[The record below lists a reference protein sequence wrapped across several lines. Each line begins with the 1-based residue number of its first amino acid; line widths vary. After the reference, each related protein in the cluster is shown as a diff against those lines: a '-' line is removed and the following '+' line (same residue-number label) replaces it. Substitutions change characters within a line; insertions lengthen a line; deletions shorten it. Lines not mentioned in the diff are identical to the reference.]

1 MIEGLIGKKIGM
13 TQTFDEEGNVAPITV
28 IKVGPCTVI
37 QKKTREKDGYSALQ
51 LGLVEEKGRKKATK
65 PLVGHYEKSGV
76 PPMKILK
83 EFQFAEKG
91 EVKEGDQFFVDIFQI
106 GEKVHVVGVS
116 KGKGFAGVVKRWGF
130 HGGKATHGSMFH
142 RRPGSTGA
150 SAYPSRVMK
159 GKKLPG
165 HMGDKRVTVKNLRVI
180 QADKENNLLVVKGAV
195 PGAKGGYLLIKK
207 ANFHPESPI
216 PDQIKVEQPILEKPK
231 PEESKPEHRKPE
243 ETKTEQVETKKPEA
257 EQPGPKEPK
266 TQKPEI
272 EAPEKPTP
280 EKAEESKPEKPGI
293 EESEKPTPEKAE
305 ESKPEK
311 PGIGES
317 EKSTPEKAEE
327 SKPEKPEVDEPEKP
341 PTDKAEEPKAEESE
355 SGELD
360 KSEQAKPESLQ
371 PDFSEKEKKE

>member
-1 MIEGLIGKKIGM
+1 MIEGLIGKKVGM

-106 GEKVHVVGVS
+106 GEKVHVVGIS

-165 HMGDKRVTVKNLRVI
+165 HMGNKRITVKNLRVI

-195 PGAKGGYLLIKK
+195 PGARGGYLLIKK

-216 PDQIKVEQPILEKPK
+216 PDQIKPEQPILEKPK
-231 PEESKPEHRKPE
+231 PEESKLEHRKPE
-243 ETKTEQVETKKPEA
+243 ETKTERVEAKKPEA
-257 EQPGPKEPK
+257 EKPELKEPK

-272 EAPEKPTP
+272 EEPEKPTP
-280 EKAEESKPEKPGI
+280 EKVEEPE
-293 EESEKPTPEKAE
+293 
-305 ESKPEK
+305 
-311 PGIGES
+311 
-317 EKSTPEKAEE
+317 
-327 SKPEKPEVDEPEKP
+327 PEKPEVDEPEKP
-341 PTDKAEEPKAEESE
+341 PTEQPEEPKAEESE

-371 PDFSEKEKKE
+371 PDSSEKEKEKKE

>member
-13 TQTFDEEGNVAPITV
+13 TQTFDEEGNVAPITI

-106 GEKVHVVGVS
+106 GEKVHIVGMS

-165 HMGDKRVTVKNLRVI
+165 HMGNKRVTVMNLKVI

-195 PGAKGGYLLIKK
+195 PGARGGYLFIKK

-243 ETKTEQVETKKPEA
+243 ETKTEQVDAKKPET
-257 EQPGPKEPK
+257 EQPGPEEPK
-266 TQKPEI
+266 TQKPE
-272 EAPEKPTP
+272 
-280 EKAEESKPEKPGI
+280 I

-305 ESKPEK
+305 EL
-311 PGIGES
+311 
-317 EKSTPEKAEE
+317 KAEE
-327 SKPEKPEVDEPEKP
+327 
-341 PTDKAEEPKAEESE
+341 TD

-371 PDFSEKEKKE
+371 PDSSEKEKEKEKKE

>member
-13 TQTFDEEGNVAPITV
+13 TQTFDEKGNVAPITV

-51 LGLVEEKGRKKATK
+51 LGLVDEKGRKKATK
-65 PLVGHYEKSGV
+65 PLVGHYEKSGI
-76 PPMKILK
+76 PPMKILR

-106 GEKVHVVGVS
+106 GEKVHVVGIS

-159 GKKLPG
+159 GTKLPG
-165 HMGDKRVTVKNLRVI
+165 HMGNKRITVKNLKVI

-195 PGAKGGYLLIKK
+195 PGARGGYLLIKK
-207 ANFHPESPI
+207 ANFNPESPI
-216 PDQIKVEQPILEKPK
+216 PDQIKAEQPILEKPK
-231 PEESKPEHRKPE
+231 PEESKPEHHKPE
-243 ETKTEQVETKKPEA
+243 EPKTEQVEAKKPEA
-257 EQPGPKEPK
+257 EQPVPKEPQ
-266 TQKPEI
+266 TQKPEV
-272 EAPEKPTP
+272 E
-280 EKAEESKPEKPGI
+280 
-293 EESEKPTPEKAE
+293 
-305 ESKPEK
+305 
-311 PGIGES
+311 
-317 EKSTPEKAEE
+317 
-327 SKPEKPEVDEPEKP
+327 EPEKLTP
-341 PTDKAEEPKAEESE
+341 DKAEEPKAEEPE
-355 SGELD
+355 TGELD
-360 KSEQAKPESLQ
+360 KSEQAKPESPQ

>member
-1 MIEGLIGKKIGM
+1 M

-106 GEKVHVVGVS
+106 GEKVHIVGMS

-165 HMGDKRVTVKNLRVI
+165 HMGNKRITVKNLRVI

-195 PGAKGGYLLIKK
+195 PGARGGYLLIKK

-216 PDQIKVEQPILEKPK
+216 PDQIKPEQPILEKPK
-231 PEESKPEHRKPE
+231 PEESKLEHRKPE
-243 ETKTEQVETKKPEA
+243 ETKTERVEAKKPEA
-257 EQPGPKEPK
+257 EKPELKEPK

-272 EAPEKPTP
+272 EEPEKPTP
-280 EKAEESKPEKPGI
+280 EKVEEPE
-293 EESEKPTPEKAE
+293 
-305 ESKPEK
+305 
-311 PGIGES
+311 
-317 EKSTPEKAEE
+317 
-327 SKPEKPEVDEPEKP
+327 PEKPEVDEPEKP
-341 PTDKAEEPKAEESE
+341 PTEQPEEPKAEEPE

-371 PDFSEKEKKE
+371 PDSSEKEKEKKE

>member
-1 MIEGLIGKKIGM
+1 MIEGLIGKKVGM

-37 QKKTREKDGYSALQ
+37 QKKTRKKDGYSAIQ
-51 LGLVEEKGRKKATK
+51 LGLVEEKGKKKATK

-106 GEKVHVVGVS
+106 GEKVHVVGMS

-165 HMGDKRVTVKNLRVI
+165 HMGNKRVTVKNLRVI

-195 PGAKGGYLLIKK
+195 PGARGGYLLIKK

-216 PDQIKVEQPILEKPK
+216 PDQIKPEQPILEKPK

-243 ETKTEQVETKKPEA
+243 ETKTEQ
-257 EQPGPKEPK
+257 
-266 TQKPEI
+266 I
-272 EAPEKPTP
+272 EAKKPEKPTP
-280 EKAEESKPEKPGI
+280 EKAEEP
-293 EESEKPTPEKAE
+293 
-305 ESKPEK
+305 
-311 PGIGES
+311 
-317 EKSTPEKAEE
+317 
-327 SKPEKPEVDEPEKP
+327 KPEKPEVDEPEKP
-341 PTDKAEEPKAEESE
+341 PTEQPEEPKSEESEIEEPDKPTPEKAEEPKAEEPE
-355 SGELD
+355 SGEID

-371 PDFSEKEKKE
+371 PDSSEKEKEKKE

>member
-1 MIEGLIGKKIGM
+1 M
-13 TQTFDEEGNVAPITV
+13 TQTFDEEGNVAPITI

-106 GEKVHVVGVS
+106 GEKVHVVGMS

-165 HMGDKRVTVKNLRVI
+165 HMGNKRVTVMNLKVI

-195 PGAKGGYLLIKK
+195 PGARGGYLLIKK

-216 PDQIKVEQPILEKPK
+216 PDQIKAEQPMLEKPK

-243 ETKTEQVETKKPEA
+243 EPKTEKVEAKK
-257 EQPGPKEPK
+257 
-266 TQKPEI
+266 
-272 EAPEKPTP
+272 
-280 EKAEESKPEKPGI
+280 
-293 EESEKPTPEKAE
+293 SEKPTPEKAE
-305 ESKPEK
+305 EP
-311 PGIGES
+311 
-317 EKSTPEKAEE
+317 
-327 SKPEKPEVDEPEKP
+327 KPEKPEVDEPEKL
-341 PTDKAEEPKAEESE
+341 PTEQPEEPKSEESEIEEPEKPTPDKAEEPKAEEPE

-360 KSEQAKPESLQ
+360 KSEQPKPESPQ
-371 PDFSEKEKKE
+371 PDSSEKEKKE

>member
-13 TQTFDEEGNVAPITV
+13 TQIFDEEGNVAPITV

-51 LGLVEEKGRKKATK
+51 LGLVEGKGRKKATK

-106 GEKVHVVGVS
+106 GEKVNVVGIS

-165 HMGDKRVTVKNLRVI
+165 QMGNKRITVKNLKVI

-207 ANFHPESPI
+207 AYFHPESPI
-216 PDQIKVEQPILEKPK
+216 PDHIKAEQPILEKPK
-231 PEESKPEHRKPE
+231 SEESKPEHRKPE
-243 ETKTEQVETKKPEA
+243 EPKTEQVEVKKPLA
-257 EQPGPKEPK
+257 EQPEPKEPK

-272 EAPEKPTP
+272 KELEKPTP
-280 EKAEESKPEKPGI
+280 EKAEE
-293 EESEKPTPEKAE
+293 A
-305 ESKPEK
+305 
-311 PGIGES
+311 
-317 EKSTPEKAEE
+317 
-327 SKPEKPEVDEPEKP
+327 KPEKPEVDEPAKPPIEQPEEPKSEESEIEEPEKP
-341 PTDKAEEPKAEESE
+341 TPDKAEEPKAEEPE
-355 SGELD
+355 SGKLD
-360 KSEQAKPESLQ
+360 KSEQAKPESPQ
-371 PDFSEKEKKE
+371 PDSPEKEKKE

>member
-1 MIEGLIGKKIGM
+1 MIEGLIGKKVGM

-37 QKKTREKDGYSALQ
+37 QKKTRKKDGYSAIQ
-51 LGLVEEKGRKKATK
+51 LGLVEEKGKKKATK

-106 GEKVHVVGVS
+106 GEKVHVVGMS

-165 HMGDKRVTVKNLRVI
+165 HMGNKRITVKNLKVI

-195 PGAKGGYLLIKK
+195 PGARGGYLLIKK

-216 PDQIKVEQPILEKPK
+216 PDQIKPEQPILEKPK

-243 ETKTEQVETKKPEA
+243 EPKPEQVEAKKPEA
-257 EQPGPKEPK
+257 EQPGPKELK

-272 EAPEKPTP
+272 KEPEKPTP
-280 EKAEESKPEKPGI
+280 EKAEEP
-293 EESEKPTPEKAE
+293 
-305 ESKPEK
+305 
-311 PGIGES
+311 
-317 EKSTPEKAEE
+317 
-327 SKPEKPEVDEPEKP
+327 KPEKPEVDEPEKS
-341 PTDKAEEPKAEESE
+341 PTEQPEEPKSEKPEIEEP
-355 SGELD
+355 D

-371 PDFSEKEKKE
+371 PDSSEKEKEKKE